1 MELLA
6 TGVKLQFQI
15 VLRAAF
21 TARVA
26 HLQQQGAVEG
36 IRGLL
41 RRLGS
46 ALPEAHSMQE
56 RLAAEIGSAS
66 HQLTELPRRPGLRDR
81 HG

>member
-1 MELLA
+1 
-6 TGVKLQFQI
+6 
-15 VLRAAF
+15 
-21 TARVA
+21 
-26 HLQQQGAVEG
+26 
-36 IRGLL
+36 
-41 RRLGS
+41 LGS